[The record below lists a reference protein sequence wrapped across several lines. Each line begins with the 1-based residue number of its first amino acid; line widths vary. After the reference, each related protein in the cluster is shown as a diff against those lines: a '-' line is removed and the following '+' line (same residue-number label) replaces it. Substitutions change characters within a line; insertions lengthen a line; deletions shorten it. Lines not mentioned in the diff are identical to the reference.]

1 MNSQPAPSSL
11 SIALHLLGV
20 GVVLWSLTGEDRPLW
35 VDILAYLAVGAWLV
49 SSVGVR
55 VVERLVPARQT
66 NVGAEIGCA
75 LVATSAGGLASAGT
89 SGLALVPAV
98 IAVGAVIGTAEYPL
112 LWGVFVGALGIVTV
126 GVGAVVADISA
137 ISLLAMMGGIVIAA
151 LLGLSRRQTRIS
163 DDALKLLRERE
174 FAARDE
180 ARRVALARDLHDLLA
195 HSLGG
200 LVIQLDAVEALLE
213 SGKSDA
219 AAERVGA
226 ARTLAAQG
234 LGEARRAVAALR
246 DPGIVGPDV
255 DSAAVLADIEDL
267 LAAHRSV
274 GGIANLGSDGHTDRV
289 PANHADIIR
298 RTIQESLS
306 NARKH
311 ASGSPVS
318 IEVHW
323 HDGLVSFTVTNPL
336 SVGTALAASGG
347 GHGLLGMRERF
358 IALDNGSSLV
368 AEEDSRIGK
377 FRVTALL
384 RMPGTAE

>member
-1 MNSQPAPSSL
+1 M

-20 GVVLWSLTGEDRPLW
+20 GVVVWSLTGETRPLW
-35 VDILAYLAVGAWLV
+35 VNILAYLAVAAWFA
-49 SSVGVR
+49 SSVVLR
-55 VVERLVPARQT
+55 IADRLVPARHT
-66 NVGAEIGCA
+66 NVGAEVACA
-75 LVATSAGGLASAGT
+75 LLATLTGGLASAGT
-89 SGLALVPAV
+89 SGLALVPVV
-98 IAVGAVIGTAEYPL
+98 IAVGALIGATEYPL
-112 LWGVFVGALGIVTV
+112 FCGVFAGALGIVAV
-126 GVGAVVADISA
+126 GIGAVVADIPA
-137 ISLLAMMGGIVIAA
+137 ISVLAMMGGIVIAG
-151 LLGLSRRQTRIS
+151 LLGFSRRQTRIS
-163 DDALKLLRERE
+163 DDALELLRERE

-200 LVIQLDAVEALLE
+200 LVIQLDAAEALLE
-213 SGKSDA
+213 SGKAEA

-234 LGEARRAVAALR
+234 LGDARRAVAALR
-246 DPGIVGPDV
+246 DPAIVGPAV

-274 GGIANLGSDGHTDRV
+274 GGTANLVSDGRTDRV

-311 ASGSPVS
+311 AAGSPVA
-318 IEVHW
+318 IEMHW
-323 HDGLVSFTVTNPL
+323 HDDRVTFTVTNPL
-336 SVGTALAASGG
+336 SASTALAASGG

-358 IALDNGSSLV
+358 IALANDSSLV
-368 AEEDSRIGK
+368 AEADSRAGE
-377 FRVTALL
+377 FRVAALL
-384 RMPGTAE
+384 RMPGQAE